1 MEIGSY
7 IFMFAVSVWL
17 AFLWFVPSDNPKS
30 WRSQVQNGLK
40 KDWGWNFIVHL
51 AIWAGITATIVFA
64 LIDIHMGW

>member
-1 MEIGSY
+1 MGY
-7 IFMFAVSVWL
+7 IFLGLLFLGPL

-51 AIWAGITATIVFA
+51 AIWGGGAAFILLA
-64 LIDIHMGW
+64 LW